1 MIYPVKRSSE
11 SENPKPLESSGERS
25 RFILQ
30 NLINLVHDL
39 IRKLGHYIQR
49 LDSLM
54 DLLNFRGTCDRT
66 RNIRVLKDPSH
77 GEAGLVRTKLF
88 RNGLRGMS
96 AS

>member
-1 MIYPVKRSSE
+1 M
-11 SENPKPLESSGERS
+11 ENPKTLESSGERS

-77 GEAGLVRTKLF
+77 GEAGLVRAKLF